1 MQLKKLIKLKYKSL
15 ALKKRYSNN
24 KWIMRTL
31 LIKNHLMPL
40 HQSTNLLR
48 VTMDKI
54 RAVEAIKN
62 MPTSQTMI
70 QIMMFLDKAKL
81 WGSLRAKRI
90 VITIISY
97 SRITNRSFLFLKS
110 HKMLLK
116 VVERRHLLIEIKS
129 SCNFRIRIEVSFLN
143 KK

>member
-1 MQLKKLIKLKYKSL
+1 MQLKKLIKLKYKSQ
-15 ALKKRYSNN
+15 ALKNRYSNN

-40 HQSTNLLR
+40 HQSTSLLR

-97 SRITNRSFLFLKS
+97 SRIINRSFLFLKS

-116 VVERRHLLIEIKS
+116 AVERRHLLIEIKS

>member
-1 MQLKKLIKLKYKSL
+1 
-15 ALKKRYSNN
+15 
-24 KWIMRTL
+24 MRTL
-31 LIKNHLMPL
+31 LTKNHLMPL
-40 HQSTNLLR
+40 HQSTSLLR

-54 RAVEAIKN
+54 RAVAAIKN

-70 QIMMFLDKAKL
+70 QIMMLLDKAKL
-81 WGSLRAKRI
+81 LGSLRAKRI

-116 VVERRHLLIEIKS
+116 AVERRHLLIEIKS

>member
-1 MQLKKLIKLKYKSL
+1 MQLKKLIKFKYKSL
-15 ALKKRYSNN
+15 ILKNRYSNN

-31 LIKNHLMPL
+31 LTKNHLMPL
-40 HQSTNLLR
+40 HQSTSLLR

-54 RAVEAIKN
+54 RAVAAIKN

-70 QIMMFLDKAKL
+70 QIMMLLDKAKL

-97 SRITNRSFLFLKS
+97 SRIINRSFLFLKS

-116 VVERRHLLIEIKS
+116 AVERRHLLIEIKS
-129 SCNFRIRIEVSFLN
+129 NCNFRIRIEASFLN

>member
-1 MQLKKLIKLKYKSL
+1 
-15 ALKKRYSNN
+15 
-24 KWIMRTL
+24 MRTL

-40 HQSTNLLR
+40 HQSTSLLR

-81 WGSLRAKRI
+81 
-90 VITIISY
+90 
-97 SRITNRSFLFLKS
+97 
-110 HKMLLK
+110 
-116 VVERRHLLIEIKS
+116 
-129 SCNFRIRIEVSFLN
+129 
-143 KK
+143 

>member
-15 ALKKRYSNN
+15 VLKNRYTNN

-31 LIKNHLMPL
+31 LTKNHLMPL

-97 SRITNRSFLFLKS
+97 SRIINRSFLFLKS

-116 VVERRHLLIEIKS
+116 AVERRHLLIEIKS